1 MFKLN
6 LNNYKFQIFCD
17 QYKNELNQIFD
28 NITERVKIRR
38 CQSPIVLIIKTII
51 TKTGRKQVNTG
62 RFR

>member
-28 NITERVKIRR
+28 NIT
-38 CQSPIVLIIKTII
+38 
-51 TKTGRKQVNTG
+51 
-62 RFR
+62 